1 VKAENKVLLENVEI
15 LKGATK
21 DAYVE
26 TEDTLKRA
34 NVAELNVRKLK
45 SHLEAAQLVI
55 DSLKKELQQSRQDV
69 EGAKKREGEAQELTA
84 IKAKEVI
91 AVQQFG
97 LADALVGDLISHK
110 TRVEVLYQ
118 DPQGFG

>member
-1 VKAENKVLLENVEI
+1 VEI

-34 NVAELNVRKLK
+34 DVAELNVRKLK

-69 EGAKKREGEAQELTA
+69 EGAKKREGEAQKELTA